1 MHSRDWSLV
10 FLTVLSQAGI
20 GIVLCFTGL
29 LYFAGGAAPA
39 MAGFSAVSPLLLALL
54 LVVVAT
60 AASFLHLGNP
70 SNAPRAL
77 RNLAGSWLSRE
88 ILAIGAFTLLLAAA
102 LVSFR
107 VGGESGVFRLLLLL
121 ASVAGLFLLWAMT
134 RVYMI
139 ATIPAWN
146 SWYTPVSFT
155 ATALSLGLTGSLL
168 LMDIG
173 QPVNSYFVGSLGVIL
188 ALELL
193 TGLLNQRR
201 LTGMDT
207 GFDGPVYDRGA
218 FYWLFLARTAIL
230 LAVCLALLF
239 TGAGTAWVYPVFALV
254 IIQEFAGRQMFYA
267 SYFRVGV

>member
-107 VGGESGVFRLLLLL
+107 IGGESGVFRLLLLL
-121 ASVAGLFLLWAMT
+121 ASMAGLFLLWAMT

-168 LMDIG
+168 
-173 QPVNSYFVGSLGVIL
+173 SLIH
-188 ALELL
+188 
-193 TGLLNQRR
+193 
-201 LTGMDT
+201 
-207 GFDGPVYDRGA
+207 
-218 FYWLFLARTAIL
+218 I
-230 LAVCLALLF
+230 
-239 TGAGTAWVYPVFALV
+239 
-254 IIQEFAGRQMFYA
+254 
-267 SYFRVGV
+267 